1 MAIGHGSAAAE
12 QSEAKRDSARP
23 AERRPAAEW
32 SQVTRSQATRSQAT
46 RSQATRSQV
55 TRSGHGPPHPPHQDG
70 RPDRTAGPK
79 TLPTPNNVHART
91 RSRAHPHARTC
102 ARARAHTHTHTHTHD
117 TLCASTAAAVGP
129 RTGVLSRDVSPASAR
144 AAMPSPHAHGTRPQ
158 ALAPP
163 TDLIRHVRCCFRRR
177 RRRVVGQV
185 RCAGGREAANNERDA
200 PTRSRRACGCN
211 LAWTG

>member
-23 AERRPAAEW
+23 AERRPAAER
-32 SQVTRSQATRSQAT
+32 SQVTRSQV
-46 RSQATRSQV
+46 TRSQV

-70 RPDRTAGPK
+70 RPDRTAGHKPCELQ
-79 TLPTPNNVHART
+79 TTCT
-91 RSRAHPHARTC
+91 RSRARARWRAHTHARTC
-102 ARARAHTHTHTHTHD
+102 ARARTHTHTHTHD